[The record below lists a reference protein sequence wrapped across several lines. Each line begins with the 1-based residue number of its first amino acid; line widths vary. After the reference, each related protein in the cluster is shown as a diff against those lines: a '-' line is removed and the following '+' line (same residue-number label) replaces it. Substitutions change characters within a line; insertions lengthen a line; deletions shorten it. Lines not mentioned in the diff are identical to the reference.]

1 MKISNNKI
9 LITGGASG
17 IGLGLTERFIKE
29 NNTVIICGRRSE
41 VLKEVVDKFP
51 SVITKVCNLTIAAER
66 EELYKWVAQ
75 NHSDLNILINNAGIQ
90 QWMSVLDDNFFEKAK
105 EEIATNIEAPLH
117 LTSLFV
123 KLKSLN
129 TVINVTSGLSFVPL
143 TKVPVYS
150 ATKAFFHSFTLSL
163 RQLLKAKNIEVIEM
177 IPPALN
183 TDLGGK
189 GLHDA
194 APPVSEFV
202 ESIFEQ
208 LKQGKTELT
217 FGFSEAMVK
226 AAPADLLNTFNRM
239 NAVTN

>member
-29 NNTVIICGRRSE
+29 NNTVIVCGRRESVLTE
-41 VLKEVVDKFP
+41 VSSRFP
-51 SVITKVCNLTIAAER
+51 TVITRVCNLSEAAER
-66 EELYKWVAQ
+66 ERLFDWIST
-75 NHSDLNILINNAGIQ
+75 NHSDLNVLINNAGIQ
-90 QWMSVLDDNFFEKAK
+90 QWMLIDDDNFFQRAK
-105 EEIATNIEAPLH
+105 DEVVVNIEAPLH
-117 LTSLFV
+117 LTSLFM

-129 TVINVTSGLSFVPL
+129 TIMNVTSGLSFVPL
-143 TKVPVYS
+143 TKTPVYS
-150 ATKAFFHSFTLSL
+150 ATKAFLHSFTLSL
-163 RQLLKAKNIEVIEM
+163 RQLLKSKNIEVIEL

-189 GLHDA
+189 GLHDH
-194 APPVSEFV
+194 APPVSDFID
-202 ESIFEQ
+202 SIFEQ

-226 AAPADLLNTFNRM
+226 AGPEDLQKTFVRM
-239 NAVTN
+239 NTAN